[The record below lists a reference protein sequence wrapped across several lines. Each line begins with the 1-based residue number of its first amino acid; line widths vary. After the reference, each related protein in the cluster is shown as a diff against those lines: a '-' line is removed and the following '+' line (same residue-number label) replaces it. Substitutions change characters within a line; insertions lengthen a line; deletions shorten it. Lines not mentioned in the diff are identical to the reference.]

1 MIKRFIGYYKPHR
14 KLFYFDMFCA
24 LIVAVCDLFYPMI
37 TRNIIQDY
45 VPNRQ
50 LRLMIVWVLVL
61 LGLYIL
67 KALLNYIIQYY
78 GHVMGVRMQADM
90 RREVFDHLQKLPF
103 SYFDQNKTGV
113 VMSRIVNDLMDV
125 TELAHHGPED
135 LFISLIMLIGS
146 FAILCTINVPLT
158 VIAFAL
164 LPVAV
169 YIVAKLRRRM
179 NAAFRETRIKT
190 GEVNAELENSISG
203 IRVAKAFTGEKNE
216 RRKFE
221 RRNREFVTA
230 RSEAFRVMGQFSAS
244 TGFFTDVLNVVVLI
258 AAACFLFAGKI
269 TTGDFVAYLLYVSM
283 FLNPIKRLISFV
295 EQFQQGATGFKRFV
309 EIMEEPIEQ
318 DSPGAK
324 PLQSAQGQIDFRGV
338 GFTYDDD
345 TEVLSGLDL
354 HIGAGQTVA
363 LVGPSGGGKT
373 TLCHLLPRFYDPTE
387 GTIEI
392 DCQDIRG
399 YTLHSLRQNIGI
411 VQQDVFL
418 FTGTIRDNIAYAKP
432 DATDEEIYQAA
443 RRANIHDFI
452 MGLDDGYDTYIGERG
467 ARLSGGQKQ
476 RISIARVF
484 LKDPPI
490 LILDEATSA
499 LDNETERLIQ
509 EALNDL
515 SHGRTTLVVAHRLS
529 TIKNADSIVVLTPQG
544 IAETGS
550 HRQLV
555 AAGGLYARLWQS
567 QFIGLDS

>member
-309 EIMEEPIEQ
+309 EIMEEPTEQ

-392 DCQDIRG
+392 DCQDIRS

-432 DATDEEIYQAA
+432 DATDEEIFEAA

>member
-363 LVGPSGGGKT
+363 LVGPSGVGNT

-392 DCQDIRG
+392 DCQDIRS

>member
-230 RSEAFRVMGQFSAS
+230 RSESFRVMGQFSAS

-392 DCQDIRG
+392 DCQDIRS